1 MAVNINRHNQTVEA
15 MSNRSQSSAK
25 VTVTVGIKDCDHTV
39 EVRVDPSQSSTK
51 LTVAVDI
58 NHCDQTVKV
67 MVAPSQSSAKVNVA
81 VDIKHCDQ
89 TVEATE
95 AVGIGSSSTQATP
108 SVRPKRVEATEA
120 VGIGSSSTQATPSVR
135 PKRAAASLSEQW
147 VPPSKRSKTDNHDK
161 IVKAMGDYF
170 TTTSGQTDDIKSC
183 LRDVLPESLSVRGGQ
198 SIINAFKALPFD
210 QARQGL
216 RMMLEDQHDNLN
228 WAILTLIR
236 PVVRIK

>member
-1 MAVNINRHNQTVEA
+1 

-25 VTVTVGIKDCDHTV
+25 VTVTVGIKDRDHTV

-108 SVRPKRVEATEA
+108 SVRPKR
-120 VGIGSSSTQATPSVR
+120 
-135 PKRAAASLSEQW
+135 AAASLSEQW

-183 LRDVLPESLSVRGGQ
+183 LRDVLPKSLSVRGGQ

-236 PVVRIK
+236 PVVRIPWDLPPTLISDIRDYEAPW